1 VEESTTDGLIKQKR
15 REDGVT
21 SIGNLFRKYYIEKI
35 AKPY

>member
-1 VEESTTDGLIKQKR
+1 MNQKR